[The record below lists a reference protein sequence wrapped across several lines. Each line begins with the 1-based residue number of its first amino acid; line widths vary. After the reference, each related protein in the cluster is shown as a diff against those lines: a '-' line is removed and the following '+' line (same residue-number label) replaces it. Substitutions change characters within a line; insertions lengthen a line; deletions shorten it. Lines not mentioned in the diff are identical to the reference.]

1 MVIEIR
7 QYSELLSL
15 RDKWERLILNSCNPS
30 IPQSWE
36 WMKTWWDVYG
46 NERKLLVLCGYQ
58 DGKLVGI
65 APLSVGRKRT
75 SYFTCLKYKTIW
87 FLGSGKTKARGV
99 VSDYL
104 DFIVN
109 KGNEGSC
116 IKGFLG
122 YLSNHISWDEIILE
136 NISTESASPVLLQ
149 RFAQEY
155 GLKLSIVS
163 RTPSILIKLPK
174 SWDEY
179 LKSISGS
186 LRYKIKRGRKEFTKL
201 GGTYGFVEK
210 KSELSEVVEALERL
224 HQYRWSSKGI
234 AGAFS
239 SHEWKTFHM
248 KLIPLLFDKGYL
260 KLSYLGFGNE
270 IVAVHYG
277 FSFNNRFHFFQS
289 GMIPHQNKYVRL
301 GLLLHSYAIEEA
313 IKEGYKEYDFL
324 QIGASGPG
332 YKRMWGNY
340 SRDLLTI
347 RIYKQSNKEKLYTT
361 LQKGLM
367 LVRKLKSE
375 VQQMNFSRL
384 HKPNN
389 TYKDIDD

>member
-7 QYSELLSL
+7 PYSELLSL
-15 RDKWERLILNSCNPS
+15 RDEWERLILSSYNPS
-30 IPQSWE
+30 ITQSWE

-46 NERKLLVLCGYQ
+46 KERKLLVLCAYQ
-58 DGKLVGI
+58 DDTLVGI
-65 APLSVGRKRT
+65 APLSIGRERT
-75 SYFTCLKYKTIW
+75 SHFKCLKYKTIW
-87 FLGSGKTKARGV
+87 FLGSGKTKDRGV

-104 DFIVN
+104 DFIVE
-109 KGNEGSC
+109 KGNEKRC
-116 IKGFLG
+116 IKGFLE
-122 YLSNHISWDEIILE
+122 YLSNHIGWDEIILE
-136 NISTESASPVLLQ
+136 NISAESDSLGLLQ
-149 RFAQEY
+149 RFAKEY
-155 GLKLSIVS
+155 GLNYNIINE
-163 RTPSILIKLPK
+163 TPTILIKLPK

-179 LKSISGS
+179 LKSTSGS
-186 LRYKIKRGRKEFTKL
+186 LRYKIKRGRKEFAKL

-210 KSELSEVVEALERL
+210 KSELYKVVEALERL

-239 SHEWKTFHM
+239 SPEWKTFHM

-260 KLSYLGFGNE
+260 NLSYLGFGNE

-277 FSFNNRFHFFQS
+277 FSFNNRLHFFQS
-289 GMIPHQNKYVRL
+289 GMIPHQNKHVRL
-301 GLLLHSYAIEEA
+301 GLLLHSYCIEEA
-313 IKEGYKEYDFL
+313 IKEGCKEYDFL

-332 YKRMWGNY
+332 YKTMWGNY

-347 RIYKQSNKEKLYTT
+347 RIYKQSNKEKLYAT

-367 LVRKLKSE
+367 LGRKLKSE
-375 VQQMNFSRL
+375 VQQMNFRRL

-389 TYKDIDD
+389 T